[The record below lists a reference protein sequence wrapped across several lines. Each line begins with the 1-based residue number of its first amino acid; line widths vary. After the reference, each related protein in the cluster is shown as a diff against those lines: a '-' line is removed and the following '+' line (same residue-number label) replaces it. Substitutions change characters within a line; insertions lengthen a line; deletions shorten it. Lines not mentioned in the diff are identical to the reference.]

1 MRRWG
6 YELIIVVAVFA
17 GLQAW
22 MSRGAASGA
31 APPLSGFSLD
41 GEALGLVSNPDRP
54 VLVHFWATWCG
65 ICKFMDGNIANVA
78 ADHPVITVALSS
90 GGVEPVSSHLR
101 DRDLQMPVLLDDS
114 GEIGRRWGVRGVP
127 TSFLIDTNGQIRNV
141 TVGFTTELGL
151 RARLLWLRYFGA
163 A

>member
-1 MRRWG
+1 MVEPRR
-6 YELIIVVAVFA
+6 
-17 GLQAW
+17 
-22 MSRGAASGA
+22 RSGP
-31 APPLSGFSLD
+31 APALAGFSLD
-41 GEALGLVSNPDRP
+41 GQALGLTSAPERP

-78 ADHPVITVALSS
+78 QDHPVITVALDS
-90 GGVEPVSSHLR
+90 GGVAPVTAHLAE
-101 DRDLQMPVLLDDS
+101 RDLVMPVLLDND
-114 GEIGRRWGVRGVP
+114 GEISRRWGVRGVP

-141 TVGFTTELGL
+141 TVGYTTELGL